1 LPPIVPEIDGT
12 NWWWQDRPFLLWYS
26 FTTDNKVGMVIEIG
40 PMIDAKYNR
49 EALARELLGYF
60 SNAKKT
66 ITSKYTRVHSEWK
79 KID

>member
-1 LPPIVPEIDGT
+1 MVKTPRRGNQSLFYYRCSLQAANLSRSCP
-12 NWWWQDRPFLLWYS
+12 LC
-26 FTTDNKVGMVIEIG
+26 MVIEIG